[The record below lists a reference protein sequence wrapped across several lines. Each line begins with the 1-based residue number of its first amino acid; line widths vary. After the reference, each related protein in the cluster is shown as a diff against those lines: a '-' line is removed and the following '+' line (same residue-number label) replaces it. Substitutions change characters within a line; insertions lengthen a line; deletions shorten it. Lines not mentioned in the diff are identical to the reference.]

1 MEWSRQKVN
10 SQNLN
15 NGQEYTTDSQVSI
28 EQLNAMVNSGLY
40 SQDIVDGLK
49 AQPYSASATYKY
61 PNIVTQNGSSYM
73 AIYAV
78 DGVYTE
84 FSNIAPPNATYWATL
99 AQKGQDGVKGDS
111 GITNAGLSNTYG
123 NSDTN
128 GYTQKAVNGLVSNP
142 NLLINSNFAINQRGK
157 TNYSGLVYSVDRWK
171 TAYSTLDILETG
183 VVKCITSNVW
193 QGIIQ
198 YLENPSKLAGKT
210 LTLSAKLNIEQS
222 KQVGIYIF
230 VRKQGE
236 TNRQQICAASTL
248 SNTPTIISA
257 TGIIPND
264 VTDNDEVYIMFY
276 APQANSI
283 FYAYWMKLEI
293 GEVPTQ
299 YTPPLIAEEL
309 PKCQRFYQLRTNS
322 YVFPTSALDRTP
334 VMRENGTIGT
344 TTINGIAYK
353 YCDAEI

>member
-99 AQKGQDGVKGDS
+99 AQKGQDGAKGDS

-123 NSDTN
+123 NSDIN
-128 GYTQKAVNGLVSNP
+128 GYTQRAINGLVRNY
-142 NLLINSNFAINQRGK
+142 NYLTNSNFAINQRGLL
-157 TNYSGLVYSVDRWK
+157 TYTQHLGYTVDRWLLVYGKLTINEDGSVTHTATNNWQGIRQRIEHPSRLAGQTFTLSAMSPSTTGK
-171 TAYSTLDILETG
+171 TVSMVVQRIGQLEGPVITNGQVISKTVKLPVDLTDDDILEFVLYTQNTG
-183 VVKCITSNVW
+183 
-193 QGIIQ
+193 
-198 YLENPSKLAGKT
+198 
-210 LTLSAKLNIEQS
+210 EQ
-222 KQVGIYIF
+222 
-230 VRKQGE
+230 
-236 TNRQQICAASTL
+236 NA
-248 SNTPTIISA
+248 
-257 TGIIPND
+257 
-264 VTDNDEVYIMFY
+264 VTWKWAQFE
-276 APQANSI
+276 P
-283 FYAYWMKLEI
+283 
-293 GEVPTQ
+293 GEVATS
-299 YTPPLIAEEL
+299 YTLPLIAEEL

-353 YCDAEI
+353 YCDAEL